1 MRRFF
6 YNLKIT
12 FKNTELIFWTFA
24 FPIILGTLFFAAFS
38 NIKTA
43 EEYEPIKISVV
54 KNDKNQIYPIYVQIL
69 GSLSEGED
77 RVFDITY
84 YDTRDE
90 ATGKVHEGDFAG
102 AVVFENETDFPKL
115 VTEKSE
121 INQTIVQ
128 NVMTEIEQSMV
139 AGRRFDT
146 PEIKNTYV
154 REYEYTMIEY
164 FSLFAMACLYGGMI
178 ATKMLDKNLANM
190 TASGKR
196 IAVAAISK
204 TKIVLTALFT
214 SYVTQ
219 LVGLTILFLWM
230 VLVLKIDFGGNL
242 PFIILYTT
250 MGALL
255 GLSFGTFVSAVFK
268 VKEDTK
274 DGILTGF
281 TMVGCFFAGM
291 MGPQMKYVADTN
303 FPILNKINP
312 AAIIT
317 DGYYAL
323 SVYGVGERY
332 WFDIVSILIFCVILS
347 AISVMV
353 LRRQKYDNL

>member
-1 MRRFF
+1 MRRFL

-24 FPIILGTLFFAAFS
+24 FPIILGTLFFGAFS
-38 NIKTA
+38 NITTA
-43 EEYEPIKISVV
+43 EEYEPIKLGVV
-54 KNDKNQIYPIYVQIL
+54 KNESNQVYPLYTQIL

-77 RVFDITY
+77 KVFEIIY
-84 YDTRDE
+84 YDDKDE
-90 ATGKVHEGDFAG
+90 AANEHHDGETSGTI
-102 AVVFENETDFPKL
+102 VFEDDFPKL
-115 VTEKSE
+115 VIEKSD
-121 INQTIVQ
+121 IKQTIVQ
-128 NVMTEIEQSMV
+128 NVMTEIEQSIV
-139 AGRRFDT
+139 AGRQFDVPT
-146 PEIKNTYV
+146 IKNVYIA
-154 REYEYTMIEY
+154 EYEYTMIEY

-178 ATKMLDKNLANM
+178 AAKMLDKNLANM

-219 LVGLTILFLWM
+219 LIGLAILFLYM
-230 VLVLKIDFGGNL
+230 TLILKIDFGPNL
-242 PFIILYTT
+242 PYIILYTM

-255 GLSFGTFVSAVFK
+255 GLALGTFVSAVFK

-274 DGILTGF
+274 DGILSGF
-281 TMVGCFFAGM
+281 TMIGCFFAGM
-291 MGPQMKYVADTN
+291 MGPQMKYVVDN
-303 FPILNKINP
+303 NLPILNKLNP

-332 WFDIVSILIFCVILS
+332 WFDILSILIFS
-347 AISVMV
+347 AVLGAVSIMI

>member
-1 MRRFF
+1 MRRLF

-12 FKNTELIFWTFA
+12 FKNRELIFWTFA

-43 EEYEPIKISVV
+43 EEYEPIKLVVV
-54 KNDKNQIYPIYVQIL
+54 KNESSRIYPIYTQVL
-69 GSLSEGED
+69 NSLSEGED
-77 RVFDITY
+77 KVFEVTY
-84 YDTRDE
+84 YDNQDE
-90 ATGKVHEGDFAG
+90 ARTKVHENEVSGM
-102 AVVFENETDFPKL
+102 VVFENESEFPKL
-115 VTEKSE
+115 VVERSE
-121 INQTIVQ
+121 INQTIIQ

-139 AGRRFDT
+139 AGRRFDA
-146 PEIKNTYV
+146 PSIKNTYT

-219 LVGLTILFLWM
+219 LVGLTILFLWIS
-230 VLVLKIDFGGNL
+230 LILRIDFGGNL
-242 PFIILYTT
+242 PFIILYT
-250 MGALL
+250 MFGALL
-255 GLSFGTFVSAVFK
+255 GLALGTFVSAVFK

-281 TMVGCFFAGM
+281 TMIGCFFAGM
-291 MGPQMKYVADTN
+291 MGPQMKYVVDSN
-303 FPILNKINP
+303 LPILNKINP

-323 SVYGVGERY
+323 SSYGVGERY
-332 WFDIVSILIFCVILS
+332 WFDIVSILVFCAVLS
-347 AISVMV
+347 IISIAI